1 MLLANQ
7 KLSDSPLLPSDE
19 EALRAQRTW
28 LLLNVLI
35 MTWAFFGVFPLD
47 RRKHRSNASVCHRIL
62 GQPDHPDLPTEITK
76 LRADHSFVSDCQ
88 CCWNLFYFSI

>member
-19 EALRAQRTW
+19 DTLRAQRTW

-35 MTWAFFGVFPLD
+35 MTWAVFGLF
-47 RRKHRSNASVCHRIL
+47 HWTQGNIEATTSVCHRIL
-62 GQPDHPDLPTEITK
+62 GQPDHPDSSYANRKTM
-76 LRADHSFVSDCQ
+76 S
-88 CCWNLFYFSI
+88 